1 MAVEIDSAQN
11 GSLVTITVSDK
22 FDFSLHRTFREAYK
36 NCSTKGVKFEV
47 DLSKA
52 DYMDSSALGM
62 LLLLREHA
70 EGLSGQV
77 SIVHPSTS
85 VKKVLTVASFDRLF
99 SIVD

>member
-1 MAVEIDSAQN
+1 MAVEIENAQN
-11 GSLVTITVSDK
+11 GGVVTIKVSDK

-36 NCSTKGVKFEV
+36 NCSTQGVKFEV

-62 LLLLREHA
+62 LLLLREHV
-70 EGLSGQV
+70 EGLNGNV
-77 SIVHPSTS
+77 SIVHPSES